1 MDLGVPILDVQVSTP
16 KKPGD
21 TTAKTQPTSIIS
33 DGIVSA
39 PGFEPKVIT
48 VTASNAEKAA

>member
-21 TTAKTQPTSIIS
+21 TTTSTQPTSIIS

-39 PGFEPKVIT
+39 AGFEPKVIT